1 MPLRDQP
8 ADERQAQ
15 AGDAT
20 CRTGVLAELEDD
32 VAARVER
39 ECAEQGIP
47 VGIDDPVSIAKIMT
61 LIRVGRASMSATT
74 AAKSAG
80 RGRPSGSA
88 KGR

>member
-8 ADERQAQ
+8 ADERQVQ

-20 CRTGVLAELEDD
+20 CRTGVLAEPEDD

-47 VGIDDPVSIAKIMT
+47 VAIDDPWLPQMRWRS
-61 LIRVGRASMSATT
+61 RVRNVALTCGNV
-74 AAKSAG
+74 
-80 RGRPSGSA
+80 
-88 KGR
+88 

>member
-8 ADERQAQ
+8 ADERQVQ

-20 CRTGVLAELEDD
+20 CRTGVLAEPDD
-32 VAARVER
+32 DLAVRVER

-61 LIRVGRASMSATT
+61 LVRAGRASRSATT
-74 AAKSAG
+74 AARSAR
-80 RGRPSGSA
+80 RGRPSSSA
-88 KGR
+88 RGR